1 MMNDNVNF
9 SHAIMFHHF
18 HGGKHLPSQ
27 GSLSARDF
35 SEMLDWLGNRYNLIG
50 AQKYLEKFENCLLAD
65 DDICLS
71 FDDALLCQ
79 YDIALPILTKYNLD
93 AFFFVYSSAFTAN
106 PDKLEIFRHFRTNNF
121 MHIEDFYQ
129 HFFAIAEKEL
139 EGELGQHIKVFE
151 NKDYLGAFPFYSKND
166 KLFRYLRDQVFGPD
180 RYQKIMLW
188 MMSERDFSP
197 QDIAHGIWM
206 SKNNLKDLAKDGHI
220 IGLHSYDHPT
230 QMSKLSFDEQYHQYS
245 KNYSHLR
252 SVVGNVVSMSH
263 PCGDY
268 NSDTLNILESL
279 ELKIGFRSCLSE
291 KKSLRKFEMPREDH
305 ANILKKM
312 KNKD

>member
-1 MMNDNVNF
+1 
-9 SHAIMFHHF
+9 MFHHF
-18 HGGKHLPSQ
+18 HGEKHMPSQ
-27 GSLSARDF
+27 GSLSSRDF
-35 SEMLDWLGNRYNLIG
+35 SEMLEWLGNRYNLIG
-50 AQKYLEKFENCLLAD
+50 AQRYLEKFDNCLLAD

-93 AFFFVYSSAFTAN
+93 AFFFVYSSAFTEN
-106 PDKLEIFRHFRTNNF
+106 PDKLEIFRHFRTNHF
-121 MHIEDFYQ
+121 LHIEDFYQ

-151 NKDYLGAFPFYSKND
+151 SKDYLGAFPFYSQND
-166 KLFRYLRDQVFGPD
+166 KLFRYLRDQVFGPN
-180 RYQKIMLW
+180 RYQKIMLS
-188 MMSERDFSP
+188 MMSESDFSP
-197 QDIAHGIWM
+197 QDIVHGIWM
-206 SKNNLKDLAKDGHI
+206 SENNLKGLAKDGHI

-245 KNYSHLR
+245 KNLSHLR

-291 KKSLRKFEMPREDH
+291 KKSVRKFEMPREDH